1 MPDYPRIGDWNTRYA
16 GASDAKTNR
25 GSSVPRSNPSYGPTT
40 PDASKASSTRVERT
54 EREPGSMWLGSAGA
68 RPGSRYA
75 TPGAPSAGNSLA
87 NRGRTTP
94 GAGTSGRGVERNI
107 RPNANSS
114 AKTTPRLVLNET
126 QRNATTKALRQM
138 TRAKSVDSL
147 TRGLSAGVAVG
158 GVPAVATLGASTAA
172 CASFSWF
179 NSLNLC
185 GGCFAP
191 CWWGAGCQSGFAFS
205 FGASWCWGWGSLSC
219 SFGNPWGWC
228 YPYAYCGAGYPWYGG
243 NCGWYGGG
251 YGGYYPYYSYPIYPY
266 PSYAGYVEVPYY
278 VNAPAQEPSESQS
291 QPSAQSGNAPSHPA
305 ENQTP
310 APGGVPT
317 PSLSNEKLADRYVSL
332 GDMYFQLSRYDRSL
346 EAYQKAVHYDPA
358 DANLRFILCD
368 ALFANGKFGDAAE
381 EIRAA
386 LRIDPGLVESRAD
399 KRKFYSRMTD
409 FDAQLAVL
417 EDWLRNH
424 PDNADGWL
432 VLGYNRYFR
441 DELERSRDAFM
452 RCRTLPRERR
462 ATRPRS
468 SSRPSTCESR
478 SVTPPHRRP
487 RRDPRPRRGPRR
499 AQVTNSATRSVSD
512 TQRFRHAA
520 FSTRGKPRTKRRPRR
535 RFYCVSARGR
545 APDDGRNTYM
555 ALEARRLLVIARRP
569 LAKSLDRVG
578 ANERHAAP
586 SKAGAREARAVGPLH
601 AMGRVD
607 ERVELRGSRPR
618 TGLGKISGIRAG
630 SGRSHRSRR
639 GAAPPLPPRSAR
651 LSPPRGA
658 RVARAGVRACRRAA
672 RAWPS
677 THRAA
682 PSPPLPPTG

>member
-1 MPDYPRIGDWNTRYA
+1 MQPGPADTRGSNRSTREDRMPDYPRIGDWNTRYA
-16 GASDAKTNR
+16 GGSDAKTNR

-452 RCRTLPRERR
+452 RCRDASQGETRYTATLFLAALDVRIAERDT
-462 ATRPRS
+462 AASASAPGSAPASGPT
-468 SSRPSTCESR
+468 SRP
-478 SVTPPHRRP
+478 
-487 RRDPRPRRGPRR
+487 G
-499 AQVTNSATRSVSD
+499 N
-512 TQRFRHAA
+512 
-520 FSTRGKPRTKRRPRR
+520 K
-535 RFYCVSARGR
+535 
-545 APDDGRNTYM
+545 
-555 ALEARRLLVIARRP
+555 
-569 LAKSLDRVG
+569 
-578 ANERHAAP
+578 
-586 SKAGAREARAVGPLH
+586 
-601 AMGRVD
+601 
-607 ERVELRGSRPR
+607 
-618 TGLGKISGIRAG
+618 
-630 SGRSHRSRR
+630 
-639 GAAPPLPPRSAR
+639 
-651 LSPPRGA
+651 
-658 RVARAGVRACRRAA
+658 
-672 RAWPS
+672 
-677 THRAA
+677 
-682 PSPPLPPTG
+682 